1 MVFLKDYLQYKKQKK
16 IVKSREAEKQVSK
29 AGKSRKQRSWKI
41 RKLWKAEKQKAE
53 AEKKNIKKI
62 SLKNTKPSLGM
73 LYDKS
78 SHNYI

>member
-41 RKLWKAEKQKAE
+41 RKL
-53 AEKKNIKKI
+53 
-62 SLKNTKPSLGM
+62 
-73 LYDKS
+73 
-78 SHNYI
+78 